1 MRKINFLKSIKS
13 KKRNINERST
23 SKSKRSIKIS
33 RKYGKDYFDGKRDYG
48 YGGYY
53 YDGRWIKVAKYFKN
67 KYKLKKGSKILD
79 VGCAKGFLI
88 KDLIDLGIDA
98 YGLEISDYAINNSHP
113 SVIGRIHKGNAKK
126 LPFPDNSFDAVIS
139 INAIHNLN
147 KNECLKAL
155 KEIQRVTKKYAF
167 VQVDS
172 YKNLKEKK
180 IFLSWVLTAKYHDYP
195 KNWIKLFKKAGYK
208 GDYNWTL
215 IN

>member
-53 YDGRWIKVAKYFKN
+53 YDGRWIKVAKYFKS

-126 LPFPDNSFDAVIS
+126 LPFPDNSFDVVIS

-147 KNECLKAL
+147 
-155 KEIQRVTKKYAF
+155 
-167 VQVDS
+167 
-172 YKNLKEKK
+172 K